1 MMILLAEFSTPPRN
15 VAVTPGTNAI
25 QKDFRPILQNIKTIP
40 EHLIEETRYQ
50 TLLVKR
56 LSGVPEPANGA
67 MATLSQM
74 GEARTTY
81 LRQLDISIVEVP
93 SSWDADWLLEI
104 IHEDPSVNYAGMDYS
119 GNRVPNSLPY
129 GTRPNDP
136 SFGDQ
141 TNLHDPI
148 NDVDVDAPEA
158 WAYTTGSDSV
168 VVVVADGDF
177 DINNPELRPN
187 LWVNEAELRG
197 IPGRDDDANGCIDD
211 IHGCNIFGGVN
222 PIFGNGNF
230 GDDAG
235 HGTEVAS
242 VLGARGNNNNEITG
256 VAWNIKLMFL
266 DDTLSMHGHEY
277 ILTMRRRGVNIR
289 VINFSIGSLDNCD
302 STNLSPRSS
311 TSTLSGSQK
320 VEHMAFEE
328 LMAEGILVV
337 QAMGNFGINYNSQ
350 RTQLHTPACY
360 NLDNIIAA
368 AGQSKAARERWS
380 GSNYGDIIAD
390 LYAPAERIPTSP
402 RLFVQNLPGLPDFQ
416 IDPDGTSLAAPHVA
430 GAAAL
435 LWSFRPDL
443 TITEV
448 RSALLDTVDR
458 FDSFKLRDEN
468 GVPTTDTVASGGAL
482 NIANALY
489 SVATPGIRIHSSQ
502 TTIAEGTS

>member
-1 MMILLAEFSTPPRN
+1 MMILLTEYF
-15 VAVTPGTNAI
+15 TPGNDTVTCGTNTL
-25 QKDFRPILQNIKTIP
+25 QKDYHPILQNIKTIP
-40 EHLIEETRYQ
+40 NHLIEEKTERQ
-50 TLLVKR
+50 TLLVKH
-56 LSGVPEPANGA
+56 LSGAPEPANGP
-67 MATLSQM
+67 MAILSQM
-74 GEARTTY
+74 DEVRTTY
-81 LRQLDISIVEVP
+81 FDQLDISAVEIP
-93 SSWDADWLLEI
+93 ATWDADWLLEI
-104 IHEDPSVNYAGMDYS
+104 IRQDPSAGFAGMDYS

-266 DDTLSMHGHEY
+266 DDTLSMHGNEY
-277 ILTMRRRGVNIR
+277 MHAAWT
-289 VINFSIGSLDNCD
+289 
-302 STNLSPRSS
+302 
-311 TSTLSGSQK
+311 
-320 VEHMAFEE
+320 
-328 LMAEGILVV
+328 
-337 QAMGNFGINYNSQ
+337 
-350 RTQLHTPACY
+350 CY
-360 NLDNIIAA
+360 NYRTLA
-368 AGQSKAARERWS
+368 
-380 GSNYGDIIAD
+380 
-390 LYAPAERIPTSP
+390 
-402 RLFVQNLPGLPDFQ
+402 VQ
-416 IDPDGTSLAAPHVA
+416 LA
-430 GAAAL
+430 
-435 LWSFRPDL
+435 
-443 TITEV
+443 TC
-448 RSALLDTVDR
+448 
-458 FDSFKLRDEN
+458 
-468 GVPTTDTVASGGAL
+468 
-482 NIANALY
+482 
-489 SVATPGIRIHSSQ
+489 
-502 TTIAEGTS
+502 